1 MNENGPCRQ
10 EGKWLPTISTLNCR
24 SALEKGKTVSSDDKG
39 MLSLQTLGPLG
50 STCTHQM
57 CAVTRNLVDALEK

>member
-10 EGKWLPTISTLNCR
+10 EGKWLLTISTLNCR
-24 SALEKGKTVSSDDKG
+24 SGLEKGRTVSSDDKG
-39 MLSLQTLGPLG
+39 MLSFQTLGTLG

-57 CAVTRNLVDALEK
+57 CAVNRPET